1 MHFAFAWPFLIPGLG
16 ACLAWIVPLCAGSLR
31 LASQQATS
39 KCKFDKSCCFVYAL
53 LVGLGLTKDVSAAW
67 TLNWYTVAA
76 SMICMLAV
84 ILLTISYVSQQKE
97 TWSSQFA
104 KNRMP
109 RSVLNSPSS
118 PSRRQMPQPS
128 PRRKAL
134 TEVAAAANQ
143 VRRRS
148 VTEALHEPLGML
160 GTRGNNGTNFEDTSE
175 GPNVMPHVDHVH
187 MTQRHFVWV
196 QLFVAAPLM
205 CGILFGLVH
214 TFVRGWLQR
223 KHWLTPTDVDPKR
236 VAAQILLE
244 TPSLAMF
251 FKCKRQVEG
260 RTTALFAFTDIILIN
275 HRNELWYPQLI
286 TFDVDLETKTLVKA
300 AVDGDEVTASDAI
313 TLTYFMTAGGTHPRL
328 HAYANFGVDTEATRG
343 SLRQGS
349 IITVIFNHFGFEG
362 TGRLFENLHRWG
374 LINARLLAAEAV
386 GANATRPIP
395 AHGHIQQLKDY
406 SRTVRFAVS
415 VRAAFLAAFRDAASR
430 EPDSYALVNPEALFV
445 GSVMHSLDHFSVTS
459 AVKDV
464 LWFDVKS
471 PKFGI
476 MAQVCRVVRGGI
488 SSELPGL
495 LINTKFR
502 WSREPLHQAVY
513 KHAYSID
520 AGLANEMEICICR

>member
-1 MHFAFAWPFLIPGLG
+1 MDFAAWPLLIPGLG

-31 LASQQATS
+31 LAYQQARS
-39 KCKFDKSCCFVYAL
+39 SCKFDKICCFVYAL
-53 LVGLGLTKDVSAAW
+53 LAGLGVAKQMSAAW
-67 TLNWYTVAA
+67 TLNIVAA
-76 SMICMLAV
+76 SMMSMLAV
-84 ILLTISYVSQQKE
+84 AFLTFCYVARQKE
-97 TWSSQFA
+97 AWSAQFA
-104 KNRMP
+104 ANRMP
-109 RSVLNSPSS
+109 RSMFDSPSS
-118 PSRRQMPQPS
+118 PSRRRMPRPS
-128 PRRKAL
+128 PREKVL
-134 TEVAAAANQ
+134 TEVAEAANK

-148 VTEALHEPLGML
+148 VTEALHKPLGTL
-160 GTRGNNGTNFEDTSE
+160 GTRFENAIVDS
-175 GPNVMPHVDHVH
+175 NVMPDVDHVH
-187 MTQRHFVWV
+187 LTQKDFVWV
-196 QLFVAAPLM
+196 QLFVGAPLM

-214 TFVRGWLQR
+214 TFVRGWLQQR
-223 KHWLTPTDVDPKR
+223 RWLTPTAVDPKR

-286 TFDVDLETKTLVKA
+286 TFDVDLKTKTLVKA

-328 HAYANFGVDTEATRG
+328 HAYANFGVDTEATRA

-374 LINARLLAAEAV
+374 LINTRLLAAEAV

-395 AHGHIQQLKDY
+395 AHGHIRQLEDY
-406 SRTVRFAVS
+406 SRAVRFAVS
-415 VRAAFLAAFRDAASR
+415 VRAAFFRAFRDAACQ
-430 EPDSYALVNPEALFV
+430 EPDSSYALVNPEALFV

-459 AVKDV
+459 AVMDI
-464 LWFDVKS
+464 LWFDVNS

-476 MAQVCRVVRGGI
+476 MAQVCRVVRGGV

-495 LINTKFR
+495 LITTKFR
-502 WSREPLHQAVY
+502 WSRDRLHQAVY
-513 KHAYSID
+513 RHASGID